1 MRFLADMNLSPSTV
15 AELASDGIDIVR
27 VSSLLPVNASDKE
40 ILDLA
45 RREGQTVITQDVD
58 FSSLL
63 ALGGYNRPS
72 LITLRLLD
80 TAPDLVT
87 RRLREVLPSIEA
99 ALCKGSAITIDDRNM
114 RVRELPIR

>member
-1 MRFLADMNLSPSTV
+1 M
-15 AELASDGIDIVR
+15 IDIVR
-27 VSSLLPVNASDKE
+27 VLSLLSANAPDRE

-45 RREGQTVITQDVD
+45 RREEQTVITQDVD

-80 TAPDLVT
+80 TEPDLVT
-87 RRLREVLPSIEA
+87 RRLREVLPDIEA
-99 ALCKGSAITIDDRNM
+99 ALRKGSAVTIDEKRV
-114 RVRELPIR
+114 RVRELPIG